1 MGNRT
6 GMTAPAVVEN
16 VTCLGC
22 GCACDDIGIVVRD
35 GRIGEARNACHLGR
49 RWFGDGQVPP
59 VTRVDGRHVTLQQA
73 VTDVATR
80 VADAQRPFVYLAA
93 GLSCEAQREA
103 AAIADLLRARLD
115 SITSTTVLPFV
126 LAGQARGYASATLGE
141 LRNRADVVVFWGVD
155 IAARY
160 PRFPSRYAPDPQGI
174 FVAEGRRSRTVIAVD
189 IGAATATADADHRI
203 TIAPGDELATLTA
216 LVALAR
222 TPASAG
228 RYASVAGNTW
238 VVARELGTALLTG
251 RYVALVYDAEPD
263 TRAPRS
269 ELRFEALTSLAQSLN
284 ERTRCGAVAM
294 RAGGNRSGADSVLVA
309 QTGYPCAVDF
319 SRGCPRYDPHAH
331 SARDTDLALIVG
343 DPTTMPDEI
352 AVEVAGSSTIV
363 VGPRAS
369 ETTLGVQG
377 IVIDTGMDGIHVA
390 GTALRTDD
398 VPLPLRASLRGPR
411 STADVL
417 RAVTAA
423 IRRAPA
429 LGV

>member
-1 MGNRT
+1 
-6 GMTAPAVVEN
+6 MTAPAVVEN

-35 GRIGEARNACHLGR
+35 GRIAEARNACHLGR
-49 RWFGDGQVPP
+49 RWFGDGQVPS
-59 VTRVDGRHVTLQQA
+59 VTRVDGTDVTLEQA
-73 VTDVATR
+73 VTDAATR
-80 VADAQRPFVYLAA
+80 LADAQRPFVYLAPA
-93 GLSCEAQREA
+93 LSCEAQREA

-141 LRNRADVVVFWGVD
+141 LRNRADVVVFWGIDV
-155 IAARY
+155 ATRY
-160 PRFPSRYAPDPQGI
+160 PRFTSRYAPDPHGI
-174 FVAEGRRSRTVIAVD
+174 FVAEGRSSRTVIAVD
-189 IGAATATADADHRI
+189 VGVATATADADHRI

-216 LVALAR
+216 LEALIR

-228 RYASVAGNTW
+228 RYASVTGNTW
-238 VVARELGTALLTG
+238 VVARELGTALLSA
-251 RYVALVYDAEPD
+251 RYVALVYDAEAD
-263 TRAPRS
+263 IRAPARS

-319 SRGCPRYDPHAH
+319 SRGHPRYHPHAH

-343 DPTTMPDEI
+343 DPTTMPDGI

-363 VGPRAS
+363 VGPHAS
-369 ETTLGVQG
+369 ETTLGAQG
-377 IVIDTGMDGIHVA
+377 IVIDTGMDGIHAA

-398 VPLPLRASLRGPR
+398 VPLPLRASLQGPR

-423 IRRAPA
+423 VRRAAA
-429 LGV
+429 LGA